1 MSNSPNVYCLERRN
15 TGTNTLEVHILS
27 GADNFQIF
35 SLHTG
40 TALSVAAAANC
51 DFAVADYNGDGHRD
65 VFCLEKINTGSGTF
79 EVHVL
84 NGADNF
90 QPFLLHAGT
99 ALSLAA
105 AAANFLF
112 EVPLVSKHPVVSARQ
127 WCCQVLKYEQVGA
140 DLTVRQKVLLEDMER
155 IRY

>member
-27 GADNFQIF
+27 GADNFQTF

-51 DFAVADYNGDGHRD
+51 DFAVAEGP
-65 VFCLEKINTGSGTF
+65 L
-79 EVHVL
+79 HVL

-112 EVPLVSKHPVVSARQ
+112 EVPLVSKHPVLSPTQ

-140 DLTVRQKVLLEDMER
+140 DLTVCQKVLLEDMER